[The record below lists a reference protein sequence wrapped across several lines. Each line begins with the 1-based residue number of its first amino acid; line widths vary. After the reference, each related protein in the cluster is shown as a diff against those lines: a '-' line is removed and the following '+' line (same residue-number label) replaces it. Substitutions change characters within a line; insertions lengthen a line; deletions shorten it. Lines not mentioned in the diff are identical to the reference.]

1 MKDHLISMFIDN
13 ELALDEK
20 IEFVETV
27 HSNGV
32 FKEETVDLLHQE
44 TFIRMPVVSSVPR
57 VNIHRRKVAWRHWF
71 QPLGLFTS
79 GLAAAVLLFF
89 FLMPT
94 QETES
99 IPHRFVIYRPD
110 AGQAEI
116 AGSFTN
122 WNVIPMNRSGS
133 SGYWEIT
140 LDLPGG
146 EHRFSY
152 IFDGD
157 TRIADPTILTREK
170 DDFGGENSV
179 IEVAA

>member
-27 HSNGV
+27 HSAGV
-32 FKEETVDLLHQE
+32 FKEEAVDLLHQE
-44 TFIRMPVVSSVPR
+44 TLIRMPAVSAVPQVNLGRQKR
-57 VNIHRRKVAWRHWF
+57 VRRSWF
-71 QPLGLFTS
+71 RPLGMLAS
-79 GLAAAVLLFF
+79 GLAAAALMFF
-89 FLMPT
+89 FLMPPK
-94 QETES
+94 ETES
-99 IPHRFVIYRPD
+99 VSHRFVIYRPD
-110 AGQAEI
+110 VGQAEI
-116 AGSFTN
+116 AGSFTH
-122 WNVIPMNRSGS
+122 WNALPMNRSGS

-157 TRIADPTILTREK
+157 TRVADPTVLTKEK

-179 IEVAA
+179 IEVGV